1 MKIVKVKKVIKLD
14 PSGNVIGIVG
24 CVNSLTKIRDV
35 VFLSFPCHLQGPLKV
50 MNIFWG
56 EGGQETYYAFPGE
69 IHTFYCLPCEEF
81 YKIPLGKR
89 PRKRFSR
96 ASMVLR
102 KYYIREQQTHTEV
115 FDRVFKEMKLEVERE
130 LRRGDETPEKLINKG
145 KQILNKYINELQR
158 ELKNLKASSI
168 TIENYKKA
176 LYDYVIGKLQHRGRT
191 RKVII

>member
-1 MKIVKVKKVIKLD
+1 MKIIKVKKVIKLD
-14 PSGNVIGIVG
+14 PNGDVIGIVG
-24 CVNSLTKIRDV
+24 CVNSLTKIRDT
-35 VFLSFPCHLQGPLKV
+35 VFLSSTCQLQGPFKV

-69 IHTFYCLPCEEF
+69 IHTFYCLPCEELHE
-81 YKIPLGKR
+81 IPLREKAW
-89 PRKRFSR
+89 KRFSR

-115 FDRVFKEMKLEVERE
+115 FDKVFKEMKLEVNRV
-130 LRRGDETPEKLINKG
+130 LRTGNDTPEKLINKG

-158 ELKNLKASSI
+158 ELKNLKASPT

-176 LYDYVIGKLQHRGRT
+176 LYDYVIGKLQHRERV
-191 RKVII
+191 R